1 LYVSKTPLLAAELI
15 NKTQL
20 RSAATPALS
29 SSVASAFRLQLPGA
43 TRRSLSAAANAL
55 LSLFTIV

>member
-1 LYVSKTPLLAAELI
+1 LYVSKTTLLAVELI

-20 RSAATPALS
+20 RSAAARALS
-29 SSVASAFRLQLPGA
+29 SSVASAFRLQLPGT

-55 LSLFTIV
+55 LLLFAIV